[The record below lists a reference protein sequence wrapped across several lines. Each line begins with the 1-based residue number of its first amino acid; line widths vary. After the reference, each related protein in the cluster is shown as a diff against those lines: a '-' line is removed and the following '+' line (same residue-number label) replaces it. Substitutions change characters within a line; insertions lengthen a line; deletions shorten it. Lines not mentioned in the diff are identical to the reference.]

1 MGLSSERA
9 DGRVSELRFKH
20 AVHLFEFYFYFGIP
34 SRRSVVFSEGFCTV
48 GEFYLIVIIIA

>member
-1 MGLSSERA
+1 MSSERA